1 MSFQKGM
8 QTTSIRKD
16 QIGGF
21 NRGDKMNIF
30 EAIDEKINLYDI
42 EFTNSLRVLINQGG
56 KMIEPEIYSDDE
68 LSKMGY
74 KKLGRLMGTGFYHG
88 DEYKRISYYY
98 DKAKTQNRY

>member
-1 MSFQKGM
+1 
-8 QTTSIRKD
+8 
-16 QIGGF
+16 
-21 NRGDKMNIF
+21 
-30 EAIDEKINLYDI
+30 
-42 EFTNSLRVLINQGG
+42 
-56 KMIEPEIYSDDE
+56 MIEPEIYSDDE